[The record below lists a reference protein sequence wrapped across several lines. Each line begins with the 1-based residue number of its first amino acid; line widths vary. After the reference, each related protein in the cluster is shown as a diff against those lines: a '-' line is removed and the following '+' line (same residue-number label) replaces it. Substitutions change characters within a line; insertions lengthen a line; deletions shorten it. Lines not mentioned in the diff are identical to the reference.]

1 MDKYC
6 KLTRFY
12 DEPKHKYNL
21 ITTVIFFSN
30 TISYKVDKNKSSPY
44 HIYFTGLNNNI
55 NDFYKYF
62 DYNFYYRI
70 YFDNS
75 ILKKIIDDDE
85 ANIYV
90 DKFNQILEDLKK
102 KPRIQLVHYDCP
114 KFKIDKFH
122 KGLFGTVMRFDPLFT
137 KENTNLIF
145 ISDIEKFTIVDIKYL
160 YEYLKLYN
168 ADSVWRNSMFGY
180 EIDVDFRKTQSD
192 WIFAGNFGT
201 KIKLDPSILNQFFKD
216 YENPKSKLYSYINN
230 IIIYGRKDKGYG
242 KEFGKIKYTDK
253 YHRFVYGFDE
263 ALLNFYLKPKLND
276 TSVLL
281 LTIPRLNSIFSIFYK
296 TNNKLKNLTTE
307 QNNNV
312 NEFFNLIFEGKINF
326 KLSARQNFF
335 YISGLIIPLNFRTI
349 QIVEKNLKKNID
361 TIIKNKKKYLIPEKV
376 LLYIKVIKKMLNKI
390 QFIKKYK
397 YNIGFNQK
405 EADNNKKIIEEY
417 QIILDS
423 ESQDK

>member
-6 KLTRFY
+6 KLTKFY
-12 DEPKHKYNL
+12 KEPKHKYNL

-30 TISYKVDKNKSSPY
+30 TISYKNDKNNSSPY
-44 HIYFTGLNNNI
+44 HIYFSGLINNI
-55 NDFYKYF
+55 EDFYRYF
-62 DYNFYYRI
+62 DYTFYYRI

-75 ILKKIIDDDE
+75 ILKKITDDDE

-90 DKFNQILEDLKK
+90 DKFNQMLEDLKK

-168 ADSVWRNSMFGY
+168 TDSIWKNSVFGY

-201 KIKLDPSILNQFFKD
+201 KLKFDPSILHLFFKD
-216 YENPKSKLYSYINN
+216 FENPKSKLYTYINN
-230 IIIYGRKDKGYG
+230 IINYGRKDTSHG
-242 KEFGKIKYTDK
+242 KDFGKAKYSDK

-263 ALLNFYLKPKLND
+263 ALLNFYLKPKVDN

-281 LTIPRLNSIFSIFYK
+281 LTIPRLNYIFSIFYRN
-296 TNNKLKNLTTE
+296 NNKLRNLTPE

-312 NEFFNLIFEGKINF
+312 NQFF
-326 KLSARQNFF
+326 KLFFENHINENIPARQNFF
-335 YISGLIIPLNFRTI
+335 KICHMIIPLNFKTI
-349 QIVEKNLKKNID
+349 QLVEKTLKKNID
-361 TIIKNKKKYLIPEKV
+361 TILNNKEKYLIPEKV
-376 LLYIKVIKKMLNKI
+376 ILYIKIIKKMYNKI
-390 QFIKKYK
+390 TFIKKYK
-397 YNIGFNQK
+397 YNEGFNQK
-405 EADNNKKIIEEY
+405 DADKNKKIIEEY
-417 QIILDS
+417 QKILDS